1 MKKLVTLA
9 VSVLLLVIVVAC
21 SSMNE
26 RGVASSHE
34 MDWDKHFDKK
44 MKNYPASSK

>member
-1 MKKLVTLA
+1 MKKLITLA
-9 VSVLLLVIVVAC
+9 VGALLLVAVVAC

-44 MKNYPASSK
+44 LKTDSK